1 MSQMIALMALG
12 LASGLLIGCIGIG
25 GVILVPALVFIGG
38 IPIQQA
44 IPAALLAY
52 IVSAVVAT
60 VIYAREKSIHWNM
73 AAWLCIAAAPAA
85 FAGAWAVKNSD
96 ARFLEVLIGVL
107 TTVSGINSLRP
118 AQHVDSAKQLIATP
132 LLLLIGAGTGFTS
145 SLSGTGGP
153 LVLVPILM
161 AFNLPVLTVIGL
173 GQAIQL
179 PIAVDWQ
186 PRQLSL
192 WRTGLVSRLRTGT
205 GADDRVLAGSKACA
219 YRAAPSFAANRF
231 GGSHP
236 DRRFHFRQRHRA
248 IARMATALAKNGVRT
263 RKLATRLR

>member
-1 MSQMIALMALG
+1 MSQLLALMALG

-25 GVILVPALVFIGG
+25 GVILVPALVFVGG
-38 IPIQQA
+38 IPIQRA

-85 FAGAWAVKNSD
+85 FAGAWAVKNAN
-96 ARFLEVLIGVL
+96 ARLLEVLIGVL

-118 AQHVDSAKQLIATP
+118 AQHVESGKKLIATP
-132 LLLLIGAGTGFTS
+132 LLLLIGAGTGFAS

-173 GQAIQL
+173 SQAIQL
-179 PIAVDWQ
+179 PIAVVGSLGNYLYGELDWY
-186 PRQLSL
+186 L
-192 WRTGLVSRLRTGT
+192 GC
-205 GADDRVLAGSKACA
+205 VLALALTIGSWQGARLA
-219 YRAAPSFAANRF
+219 HVVPRNLLRRIVSMVLILIGAFIFANVA
-231 GGSHP
+231 
-236 DRRFHFRQRHRA
+236 
-248 IARMATALAKNGVRT
+248 VR
-263 RKLATRLR
+263 LLGWQQL

>member
-1 MSQMIALMALG
+1 MSQLLALMALG

-25 GVILVPALVFIGG
+25 GVILVPALVFVGG
-38 IPIQQA
+38 IPIQRA

-85 FAGAWAVKNSD
+85 FAGAWAVKNAN
-96 ARFLEVLIGVL
+96 ARLLEVLIGVL

-118 AQHVDSAKQLIATP
+118 AHVESGKKRIATP
-132 LLLLIGAGTGFTS
+132 LLLLIGAGTGFAS
-145 SLSGTGGP
+145 SMSGTGGP

-173 GQAIQL
+173 SQAIQL
-179 PIAVDWQ
+179 PIAVVGSLGNYLYGELDWY
-186 PRQLSL
+186 LGS
-192 WRTGLVSRLRTGT
+192 
-205 GADDRVLAGSKACA
+205 VLALALTIGSWQGARLA
-219 YRAAPSFAANRF
+219 HVVPRNLLRRIVSMVLILIGAFIFANVA
-231 GGSHP
+231 
-236 DRRFHFRQRHRA
+236 
-248 IARMATALAKNGVRT
+248 VR
-263 RKLATRLR
+263 LLGWQQL